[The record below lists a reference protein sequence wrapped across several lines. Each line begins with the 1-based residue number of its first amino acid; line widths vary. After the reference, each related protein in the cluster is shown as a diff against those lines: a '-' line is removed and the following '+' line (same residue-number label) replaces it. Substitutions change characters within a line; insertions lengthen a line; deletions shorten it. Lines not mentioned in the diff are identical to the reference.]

1 MDKHPS
7 EPTSNQSPGFVPPR
21 HWVGPEELD
30 ASYWADS
37 KTSEKRGQEFFE
49 KPVELIDAIDRT
61 DKGGIARRDF
71 LTVMGASMALSTLA
85 CARRPVH
92 KIIPYVIKPE
102 EITLGVS
109 NAYATTCQECSTAC
123 GVIAKTREGRPIK
136 LEGNPDHPLNRGKL
150 CSRGQASLLNLY
162 DPERLRAPLMR
173 SRPGNTAGKEA
184 TWAEVDASIASKLKG
199 AKRVRVLSGP
209 INSESTL
216 RLIKDF
222 LAAFPNGQHVEWEP
236 LAHDDLVEAQAVT
249 YGAGVVPQYKF
260 DQAKLV
266 VSLGADFLGTW
277 LSPVEHAAAWNKAR
291 KLDPKGGSKQSFAKL
306 VVFEPT
312 LTITGGSADE
322 RFAVRPGDELKIA
335 LALAH
340 ALIVTG
346 KRSPMAG
353 DGALSA
359 QLAGYTPEAVASEI
373 GLEGGAEKI
382 KQIANE
388 LWNRRGESL
397 VVGGGIASKTSHGVA
412 LQIAVNLLNSALG
425 NEGETVDGTANV
437 GAYRA
442 SFTAFSGLLSEMK
455 AGQVDALIL
464 FRTNPAYGLPR
475 GALGLGEALAKVPLV
490 VSVSD
495 RADETGLMS
504 DFVLPDNHSLESWGD
519 ASPRKGVYSLV
530 QPTIAPI
537 YSTRSFQDGL
547 IAWIKA
553 AGLNAGA
560 SARNASDWHEYVRN
574 QWKETLYRQSGSL
587 ATFDQFWEGAL
598 RAGVLD
604 LSGHAKSTSRSF
616 RASAMG
622 QVPRYES
629 QSGADGAVL
638 LSLYPKVSIG
648 DGRSANNAWL
658 QEMPDPVSSVTWD
671 NHLNVGPALAN
682 KLGIK
687 QDDVVEISNG
697 DASAQLPV
705 YVQPG
710 MHPGVVSVAVGY
722 GRSAAGKVGTETGVD
737 VFPFV
742 KAEGSHLSFSG
753 QRVTLRRTGRFYR
766 LATTQWHTVSENRPI
781 INDITLGDF
790 IKNPAAANG
799 TDPELRMHEVPSI
812 WPKHEYKG
820 HRWGMAIDL
829 TSCIG
834 CGSCVIACQAENNI
848 PVVGR
853 EQVRNSRNM
862 HWIRIDRYYQG
873 SADNPELVF
882 QPMLCQ
888 HCENAPCETVCPV
901 LATVHDD
908 EGLNIQVYNRCVGTR
923 YCQNNCPYKV
933 RRFNFF
939 DHWKSYEGSM
949 NMVWNPDVTVR
960 SRGIMEKCTFCVQR
974 IREAKDAAKDAG
986 ERVRDGQFQTACAQ
1000 TCPTD
1005 AIVFG
1010 DINDPQSRVS
1020 KLQADPRAFRVLE
1033 TLNTKPVISYM
1044 SKVRN
1049 KAGSSAAAAHEGGE
1063 HHV

>member
-1 MDKHPS
+1 
-7 EPTSNQSPGFVPPR
+7 VAPR

-37 KTSEKRGQEFFE
+37 KTREKRGQEFFE
-49 KPVELIDAIDRT
+49 KPVELIDAIDRS
-61 DKGGIARRDF
+61 DKGGLARRDF
-71 LTVMGASMALSTLA
+71 LTIMGASMALSTLA

-102 EITLGVS
+102 EITLGVA

-162 DPERLRAPLMR
+162 DPERLRAPVMR
-173 SRPGNTAGKEA
+173 SRPGSAAGKEI
-184 TWAEVDASIASKLKG
+184 TWAEADAAIAGRLKG

-209 INSESTL
+209 VNSESTL
-216 RLIKDF
+216 RLIKEF

-291 KLDPKGGSKQSFAKL
+291 KLDSKAGAKQKFAKL

-312 LTITGGSADE
+312 MTITGASADE
-322 RFAVRPGDELKIA
+322 RFAVRPGDELKVA
-335 LALAH
+335 LAIAH

-353 DGALSA
+353 DSALA
-359 QLAGYTPEAVASEI
+359 TQLAGYTPEAVAGEI

-388 LWNRRGESL
+388 LWGRRGESL
-397 VVGGGIASKTSHGVA
+397 VVGGGIASSTSHGVA
-412 LQIAVNLLNSALG
+412 LQIAINLLNSALG
-425 NEGETVDGTANV
+425 NDGETVDGTANI
-437 GAYRA
+437 GTYRA
-442 SFTAFSGLLSEMK
+442 SFTALSGLINDMK

-464 FRTNPAYGLPR
+464 FRANPAYGLPR
-475 GALGLGEALAKVPLV
+475 GALGLSDAMAKVPLV

-495 RADETGLMS
+495 RTDETGLMA

-547 IAWIKA
+547 LAWIKA
-553 AGLNAGA
+553 AGLNASG
-560 SARNASDWHEYVRN
+560 SAKSAADWHEYVRN
-574 QWKETLYRQSGSL
+574 HWKETLYRQSGSV

-604 LSGHAKSTSRSF
+604 LSGNAKASARSF

-622 QVPRYES
+622 QVPRYEA
-629 QSGADGAVL
+629 QSGAEEGVL

-671 NHLNVGPALAN
+671 NHLNVGPALAK
-682 KLGIK
+682 KLGVK

-697 DASAQLPV
+697 DATAQLPV

-742 KAEGSHLSFSG
+742 KAEGSHLRFSG
-753 QRVTLRRTGRFYR
+753 QSVSLRRTGRFYR
-766 LATTQWHTVSENRPI
+766 LATTQWHTVSENRPV

-790 IKNPAAANG
+790 IKDPGSANE

-853 EQVRNSRNM
+853 DQVRNSRNM

-873 SADNPELVF
+873 SADNPDLVF

-901 LATVHDD
+901 LATIHDD

-974 IREAKDAAKDAG
+974 IRDAKDAAKDAG
-986 ERVRDGQFQTACAQ
+986 DRVRDGQFQTACAQ

-1020 KLQADPRAFRVLE
+1020 KLHADPRAFRVLE

-1049 KAGSSAAAAHEGGE
+1049 KAGGASHEGGE